1 MMSSVVCPTCLAW
14 FLLFTSNLW
23 SQNTITTYALGNE
36 TDHFALLKFKE
47 SISHDPFE
55 VLNSWNSSSNF
66 CKWHGVTCSPRHQRV
81 KELNLRGYHLHGF
94 ISPYIGN
101 LSLLRILL
109 LNDNSFYGEVPQ
121 ELDRLFR
128 LHVLNFAD
136 NTLWGEFP
144 INLTNCSKLI
154 HLSLEGNRFIGEI
167 PRKIGSFSNLEEL
180 LIGRNYLTRQI
191 PPSIGN
197 LSSLTCLSL
206 RSNKLEGNIP
216 KEIGYLKNLR
226 ILRVSDNKLSGYIP
240 LSLYNLSSLNVFI
253 ITKNQFNG
261 SFPVN
266 LFLTL
271 PNLNFFAVG
280 ANQFSGSIPTS
291 ITNASGIQTLDIGNN
306 LLVGQVPSLGKLKD
320 ISILQLNLNKLGS
333 NSSNDL
339 QFFKSLINCSQ
350 LEILDIGDNNFG
362 GPFPSFV
369 GNYSITLTQLIV
381 GRNHFFGKIPMELGN
396 LVNLITLAMEKNF
409 LTGIIPTT
417 FGKLQKMQLLSLGV
431 NKLIGEIPSSI
442 GNLSQLYYLEL
453 SSNMF
458 DGNIPSTIGSCRRLQ
473 FLNLSNN
480 NITGAIP
487 SQVFGISSL
496 STALVSHNSL
506 SGSLPTEIGMLKNIE
521 WLDVSKNYISGVIPK
536 TIGECMKLEYL
547 YLEGNS
553 FHGSMPPSL
562 ASLKG
567 LRKLDLSRN
576 NLSGSIPER
585 LQNIS
590 VLEYFNASFNM
601 LEGEVPTNGV
611 FQNASAI
618 SVTGNGKLC
627 GGVSELKLPPCPLK
641 VKGKKRRKH
650 HNFKLVVMIICL
662 VLFLPILSCILGMYL
677 IRKRKKKSSTNSA
690 IDQLPK
696 VSYQNLNHAT
706 DGFSSQNLIGI
717 GSHGSVYKG
726 RLDSTE
732 GFVAIKVLNLQ
743 KKGSNKSF
751 VAECKA
757 LRNVR
762 HRNLVKAVTCCSSVD
777 YNGNDF
783 KALVFEYMS
792 NRSLEEWLHPQNG
805 SAERPRTLDL
815 ETRLEIVVGV
825 ASALHY
831 LHHECEEPI
840 IHCDIKPSNV
850 LLDDDMVAHVSD
862 FGLARL
868 VSKIDNCHNQ
878 ISTSGIKGTIG
889 YFPPEYGASSQV
901 STKGDMYSF
910 GILILEIL
918 TGRRPTEEMFKDGQT
933 LHDYVKIALPNNFS
947 EIVDATLISMGN
959 ESSPT
964 ITVSEQN
971 SIFEIVDHLHPNT
984 KKCLFSLFRI
994 GLACSVEPP
1003 GQRMNMMEV
1012 TKELNMIRNVFYA
1025 RRIRDGYS
1033 TRPSNMPRLS

>member
-1 MMSSVVCPTCLAW
+1 
-14 FLLFTSNLW
+14 
-23 SQNTITTYALGNE
+23 
-36 TDHFALLKFKE
+36 
-47 SISHDPFE
+47 
-55 VLNSWNSSSNF
+55 
-66 CKWHGVTCSPRHQRV
+66 
-81 KELNLRGYHLHGF
+81 
-94 ISPYIGN
+94 
-101 LSLLRILL
+101 
-109 LNDNSFYGEVPQ
+109 
-121 ELDRLFR
+121 
-128 LHVLNFAD
+128 
-136 NTLWGEFP
+136 
-144 INLTNCSKLI
+144 
-154 HLSLEGNRFIGEI
+154 
-167 PRKIGSFSNLEEL
+167 
-180 LIGRNYLTRQI
+180 
-191 PPSIGN
+191 
-197 LSSLTCLSL
+197 
-206 RSNKLEGNIP
+206 
-216 KEIGYLKNLR
+216 
-226 ILRVSDNKLSGYIP
+226 
-240 LSLYNLSSLNVFI
+240 
-253 ITKNQFNG
+253 
-261 SFPVN
+261 
-266 LFLTL
+266 
-271 PNLNFFAVG
+271 
-280 ANQFSGSIPTS
+280 
-291 ITNASGIQTLDIGNN
+291 
-306 LLVGQVPSLGKLKD
+306 
-320 ISILQLNLNKLGS
+320 
-333 NSSNDL
+333 
-339 QFFKSLINCSQ
+339 
-350 LEILDIGDNNFG
+350 
-362 GPFPSFV
+362 
-369 GNYSITLTQLIV
+369 
-381 GRNHFFGKIPMELGN
+381 
-396 LVNLITLAMEKNF
+396 
-409 LTGIIPTT
+409 
-417 FGKLQKMQLLSLGV
+417 
-431 NKLIGEIPSSI
+431 
-442 GNLSQLYYLEL
+442 
-453 SSNMF
+453 
-458 DGNIPSTIGSCRRLQ
+458 
-473 FLNLSNN
+473 
-480 NITGAIP
+480 
-487 SQVFGISSL
+487 
-496 STALVSHNSL
+496 
-506 SGSLPTEIGMLKNIE
+506 
-521 WLDVSKNYISGVIPK
+521 
-536 TIGECMKLEYL
+536 MKLEYL

-889 YFPPEYGASSQV
+889 YFPPG
-901 STKGDMYSF
+901 MFSF
-910 GILILEIL
+910 IYIYIYIPL
-918 TGRRPTEEMFKDGQT
+918 D
-933 LHDYVKIALPNNFS
+933 
-947 EIVDATLISMGN
+947 
-959 ESSPT
+959 
-964 ITVSEQN
+964 
-971 SIFEIVDHLHPNT
+971 
-984 KKCLFSLFRI
+984 
-994 GLACSVEPP
+994 
-1003 GQRMNMMEV
+1003 
-1012 TKELNMIRNVFYA
+1012 
-1025 RRIRDGYS
+1025 
-1033 TRPSNMPRLS
+1033 